1 MIDGKTLLVKKFG
14 RKIVEQQTKDRYKH
28 VCEACSTQCSEERP
42 HSKCNFAVID
52 KDSMLKKLFIYSNV
66 SIPKEDAEDI
76 SILFDIGIY
85 RHNISLYDMYL
96 MDISY
101 KVCGNCNGTGV
112 SVKHDSIDECI
123 ECGGT
128 GLIKREHENEV
139 IIDFCEN
146 EFGHSHCNYY
156 TDETTAQRA
165 YTILKES
172 NDHYVHKVVYVNK
185 KYLGYKENYYSVLDR
200 NKKFVVVDTHT
211 NRIEVSGNY
220 FEIHDKI
227 GLPYYMDIEYLS
239 NNRYMVYEE
248 EEFWGS
254 HEVVLSDTSVVLPD
268 DVYDK
273 MRSEIITTGLLL
285 YTGNATYN
293 CTELVEKYTEKYS
306 TVDMIIDNV
315 EYHIDETENSVVAGD
330 KLTYLNKII
339 ADGKLIGMNLS
350 QLQAAKIMES
360 IISMTGEQFYP
371 TLLTYNVI
379 IIFIV
384 EFICISAEYASLT
397 DE

>member
-1 MIDGKTLLVKKFG
+1 
-14 RKIVEQQTKDRYKH
+14 
-28 VCEACSTQCSEERP
+28 
-42 HSKCNFAVID
+42 
-52 KDSMLKKLFIYSNV
+52 
-66 SIPKEDAEDI
+66 
-76 SILFDIGIY
+76 
-85 RHNISLYDMYL
+85 
-96 MDISY
+96 
-101 KVCGNCNGTGV
+101 
-112 SVKHDSIDECI
+112 
-123 ECGGT
+123 
-128 GLIKREHENEV
+128 
-139 IIDFCEN
+139 
-146 EFGHSHCNYY
+146 
-156 TDETTAQRA
+156 
-165 YTILKES
+165 
-172 NDHYVHKVVYVNK
+172 
-185 KYLGYKENYYSVLDR
+185 
-200 NKKFVVVDTHT
+200 
-211 NRIEVSGNY
+211 
-220 FEIHDKI
+220 
-227 GLPYYMDIEYLS
+227 MDIEYLS
-239 NNRYMVYEE
+239 DNRYGVYEE
-248 EEFWGS
+248 EEFWSS

-315 EYHIDETENSVVAGD
+315 AYHIDETENSVVAGD

-339 ADGKLIGMNLS
+339 TDGKLIGMNLS